1 MGTQR
6 RDRGEINVGTRLEDL
21 QAGLRLS
28 GLLPQ
33 PVLIVAVLSHGAD
46 AITVTYQDADGGLG
60 QRLLYR
66 ADEPSLSIETPASR
80 WQFDADPVEFR
91 LVAEALRIR
100 MAGLHD
106 PMVAVSSSAVDPLPH
121 QIRAVYGELL
131 PRIPLRFLLADDPGA
146 GKTIMAGLYAKELL
160 LRGDLSRMLIIAP
173 GSLVEQWQDE
183 LAAKFGITAELLSRE
198 MITSLVD
205 SNPFTRYPILI
216 ARMDQL
222 ARNDDLLTLLDASD
236 WDLIVVDEAHRMSA
250 NYYSGELD
258 TTRRYQLGQRLGAIT
273 RHLLLMTATPH
284 AGSESSFQAFMAL
297 LDPDRFEGEYRSG
310 AHTTDT
316 AGLMRRMVKEEL
328 LTFEGKP
335 LFPERIAETVPYQLS
350 PGEKHLYDEVT
361 HYVREEMNRAERLGT
376 DNPRART
383 VGFALTVL
391 QRRLASS
398 THAILRSLQRRRE
411 RLEAKRQEML
421 NPRFSQMEDEMS
433 LLPWTR
439 LEDPDELD
447 AEETENLEEAVVD
460 AATAAQTVAELDI
473 EIAQLSALVNLAKSV
488 SDSGEDRKWTELRSL
503 LLDEPLLHS
512 DNGPRKL
519 IIFTEHRDTLNY
531 LTHQIR
537 NVLGRADAV
546 VTIHGGT
553 RRDERRV
560 VREAFT
566 HDPDVR
572 VLVATDAA
580 GEGLNLQ
587 AAHLMINYDLP
598 WNPNRIEQRFGRI
611 HRIGQKQTCRLW
623 NLVADD
629 TREGQVFTRLLEKME
644 AQRTAYG
651 GRLFDVLGD
660 AFNDQPLSK
669 LLMEAIR
676 YGDDPARRAELERV
690 VDAEIAKGTE
700 DLLRERALARE
711 SLTPHQLN
719 LLRRQMD
726 EARARRLQPY
736 YIELFFR
743 DAFKRFGGRISRR
756 EQGRY
761 EIPNVPATIRTRQRP
776 GAVIPIATRYERT
789 TFEPDCVDADDARR
803 AELLVPGHPLMDTVL
818 DATIESHRNAL
829 ESGTLL
835 FDPTDPGTEPR
846 LIVALTAEI
855 VDGTGTVVSKRF
867 EFVTLAGTGGAMLAG
882 AAPYLDLQ
890 PLPAQARPA
899 AQSALTGDWLKTGV
913 EQLATSWAVTNAQ
926 PQHLEEVR
934 EQLLPLIEKTRAAVR
949 QRLVQQINFLDAEAA
964 RLRDAQSSGKTGR
977 SRKNRQSPDRLEV
990 RARDLEA
997 RLERRTAQLDAEAQL
1012 AARPPSVVGA
1022 ALVIP
1027 AGLVAGPIATYAKET
1042 AGIERRAVDAAL
1054 AAERALG
1061 REPIEMPHNNTG
1073 YDIHSTTPEGESVFI
1088 EVKGRIAG
1096 AEDVT
1101 ITLNEVLLGKNVPAA
1116 HRLVLVE
1123 VSPDGTEH
1131 DRLRYIAEHFR
1142 SINLGDLAATDV
1154 RLNWAKTWAK
1164 GTPPC

>member
-1 MGTQR
+1 MTAG
-6 RDRGEINVGTRLEDL
+6 IRLEDL
-21 QAGLRLS
+21 QPGVRLS
-28 GLLPQ
+28 GVLPQ
-33 PVLIVAVLSHGAD
+33 PVAILAVLPHGSEAVT
-46 AITVTYQDADGGLG
+46 ITYQDGDGGLG

-66 ADEPSLSIETPASR
+66 ADEPSLSIEAPTSR
-80 WQFDADPVEFR
+80 WQFDADPAEFR

-121 QIRAVYGELL
+121 QIKAVYGELL
-131 PRIPLRFLLADDPGA
+131 PRTPLRFLLADDPGA
-146 GKTIMAGLYAKELL
+146 GKTIMAGLYAKELM
-160 LRGDLSRMLIIAP
+160 LRGDLNRMLIIAP

-198 MITSLVD
+198 MITNLVD

-222 ARNDDLLTLLDASD
+222 ARSDDLLALLDVSD

-258 TTRRYQLGQRLGAIT
+258 TTRRYQLGQRLGEIT

-316 AGLMRRMVKEEL
+316 TGLMRRMVKEEL

-350 PGEKHLYDEVT
+350 DGEKHLYDEVT
-361 HYVREEMNRAERLGT
+361 RYVREEMNRAERLGS

-421 NPRFSQMEDEMS
+421 NPRFSPMEDAMAN
-433 LLPWTR
+433 LPWTR

-460 AATAAQTVAELDI
+460 AATAAQTVAELEF
-473 EIAQLSALVNLAKSV
+473 EIAQLDKLVDLARSV

-503 LLDEPLLHS
+503 LLDDDRLLDS
-512 DNGPRKL
+512 DHGPRKL

-531 LTHQIR
+531 LTQQIR
-537 NVLGRADAV
+537 NVLGRVDAV

-553 RRDERRV
+553 QRGDRRV
-560 VREAFT
+560 IREAFT

-611 HRIGQKQTCRLW
+611 HRIGQKQVCRLW
-623 NLVADD
+623 NLVADE
-629 TREGQVFTRLLEKME
+629 TREGQVFARLLDKME
-644 AQRTAYG
+644 AQRAAYG
-651 GRLFDVLGD
+651 GRLFDVLGE
-660 AFNDQPLSK
+660 AFKDQPLSK
-669 LLMEAIR
+669 LLMEAVR
-676 YGDDPARRAELERV
+676 YGDDPARQAELERV
-690 VDAEIAKGTE
+690 LDAEVSKGTE

-711 SLTPHQLN
+711 SLTPHQLSM
-719 LLRRQMD
+719 LRRQMD

-743 DAFKRFGGRISRR
+743 DAFKRLGGRISRR

-761 EIPNVPATIRTRQRP
+761 EIANVPATIRTRQRP
-776 GAVIPIATRYERT
+776 GAALPIATRYERA

-803 AELLVPGHPLMDTVL
+803 AELLAPGHPLMDTVL
-818 DATIESHRNAL
+818 DATIESHRGVL
-829 ESGTLL
+829 EAGTLL

-846 LIVALTAEI
+846 LIVAMTAEI
-855 VDGTGTVVSKRF
+855 VDGTGTVVSKHF
-867 EFVTLAGTGGAMLAG
+867 EFVTLTPSGEAATTGP
-882 AAPYLDLQ
+882 APYLDLH
-890 PLPAQARPA
+890 PLPEQACA
-899 AQSALTGDWLKTGV
+899 AAESALSGGWLTAGV
-913 EQLATSWAVTNAQ
+913 EQLATSWAVTHAQ
-926 PQHLEEVR
+926 PQHLQQVR
-934 EQLLPLIEKTRAAVR
+934 DQLLPLIEKTRIAVR
-949 QRLVQQINFLDAEAA
+949 QRLVQQINYLDAEAA
-964 RLRDAQSSGKTGR
+964 RLRDAQSAGKAGR
-977 SRKNRQSPDRLEV
+977 SRKNRQSPDRLEA
-990 RARDLEA
+990 RARELEA

-1012 AARPPSVVGA
+1012 AARPPTVVGA

-1027 AGLVAGPIATYAKET
+1027 AGLIPGPIATYAKET
-1042 AGIERRAVDAAL
+1042 AGVERRAVDAAL

-1061 REPIEMPHNNTG
+1061 REPVEMPHNNTG
-1073 YDIHSTTPEGESVFI
+1073 YDIHSTTPDGDSVFI

-1096 AEDVT
+1096 AEDFT

-1116 HRLVLVE
+1116 HRLVMVE
-1123 VSPDGTEH
+1123 VSPDGPEH
-1131 DRLRYIAEHFR
+1131 DQLRYIAEHFR

-1154 RLNWAKTWAK
+1154 RLNWAKTWER

>member
-1 MGTQR
+1 MTGCAQAA
-6 RDRGEINVGTRLEDL
+6 RLEEL

-28 GLLPQ
+28 GLLPH
-33 PVLIVAVLSHGAD
+33 PVTILAVLPHGSD
-46 AITVTYQDADGGLG
+46 AVTVTYQDGDGGLG

-66 ADEPSLSIETPASR
+66 TDEPSLSIEAPTSR
-80 WQFDADPVEFR
+80 WQFGADPAEFR

-121 QIRAVYGELL
+121 QIKAVYGELL
-131 PRIPLRFLLADDPGA
+131 PRTPLRFLLADDPGA
-146 GKTIMAGLYAKELL
+146 GKTIMAGLYAKELM
-160 LRGDLSRMLIIAP
+160 LRGDLNRMLIIAP

-183 LAAKFGITAELLSRE
+183 LATKFGITAELLSRE
-198 MITSLVD
+198 MITNLVD

-222 ARNDDLLTLLDASD
+222 ARSDDLLALLDASD

-258 TTRRYQLGQRLGAIT
+258 TTRRYQLGQRLGEIT

-316 AGLMRRMVKEEL
+316 TGLMRRMVKEEL

-350 PGEKHLYDEVT
+350 DGEKHLYDEVT
-361 HYVREEMNRAERLGT
+361 RYVREEMNRAERLGS

-421 NPRFSQMEDEMS
+421 NPRFSPMEDAMAN
-433 LLPWTR
+433 LPWTR

-460 AATAAQTVAELDI
+460 AATAAQTVAELEF
-473 EIAQLSALVNLAKSV
+473 EIAQLDKLVDLARSV

-503 LLDEPLLHS
+503 LLDDDRLLDSGH
-512 DNGPRKL
+512 GPRKL

-531 LTHQIR
+531 LTQQIR

-553 RRDERRV
+553 QRGDRRV
-560 VREAFT
+560 IREAFT

-572 VLVATDAA
+572 VLVATDAV

-611 HRIGQKQTCRLW
+611 HRIGQKQVCRLW
-623 NLVADD
+623 NLVADE
-629 TREGQVFTRLLEKME
+629 TREGQVFARLLDKME
-644 AQRTAYG
+644 AQRAAYG
-651 GRLFDVLGD
+651 GRLFDVLGE
-660 AFNDQPLSK
+660 AFKDQPLSK
-669 LLMEAIR
+669 LLMEAVR
-676 YGDDPARRAELERV
+676 YGDDPARQAELERV
-690 VDAEIAKGTE
+690 LDAEVSKGTE

-711 SLTPHQLN
+711 SLTPHQLSM
-719 LLRRQMD
+719 LRRQMD

-743 DAFKRFGGRISRR
+743 DAFKRLGGRISRR

-761 EIPNVPATIRTRQRP
+761 EIANVPATIRSRQRP
-776 GAVIPIATRYERT
+776 GAALPIATRYERA
-789 TFEPDCVDADDARR
+789 TFEPGCVDADDARR
-803 AELLVPGHPLMDTVL
+803 AELLAPGHPLMDTVL
-818 DATIESHRNAL
+818 DATIESHRGVL
-829 ESGTLL
+829 EAGTLL

-846 LIVALTAEI
+846 LIVALNAEI
-855 VDGTGTVVSKRF
+855 VDGTGTVVSKHF
-867 EFVTLAGTGGAMLAG
+867 EFVTLTSTGEAMTTG
-882 AAPYLDLQ
+882 PAPYLDLH
-890 PLPAQARPA
+890 PLPEQARPA
-899 AQSALTGDWLKTGV
+899 AQSALTSAWLTTGV
-913 EQLATSWAVTNAQ
+913 EQLATSWAVTHAQ
-926 PQHLEEVR
+926 PQHLQQVR
-934 EQLLPLIEKTRAAVR
+934 DQLLPLIAKTKSAVR
-949 QRLVQQINFLDAEAA
+949 QRLVQQINYLDAEAA
-964 RLRDAQSSGKTGR
+964 RIRDAQSAGKAGR

-990 RARDLEA
+990 RARELEA
-997 RLERRTAQLDAEAQL
+997 RLERRTSQLDAEAQL
-1012 AARPPSVVGA
+1012 AARPPNVVGA

-1027 AGLVAGPIATYAKET
+1027 AGLIPGPIAMYAKET
-1042 AGIERRAVDAAL
+1042 AGVERRAVDAAL

-1073 YDIHSTTPEGESVFI
+1073 YDIHSTTPEGDSVFI

-1096 AEDVT
+1096 AEDFT

-1116 HRLVLVE
+1116 HRLVMVE
-1123 VSPDGTEH
+1123 VSPDGPEH
-1131 DRLRYIAEHFR
+1131 DQLRYVAEHFR

-1154 RLNWAKTWAK
+1154 RLNWAKTWDR

>member
-1 MGTQR
+1 
-6 RDRGEINVGTRLEDL
+6 
-21 QAGLRLS
+21 
-28 GLLPQ
+28 
-33 PVLIVAVLSHGAD
+33 
-46 AITVTYQDADGGLG
+46 
-60 QRLLYR
+60 
-66 ADEPSLSIETPASR
+66 
-80 WQFDADPVEFR
+80 
-91 LVAEALRIR
+91 
-100 MAGLHD
+100 
-106 PMVAVSSSAVDPLPH
+106 
-121 QIRAVYGELL
+121 
-131 PRIPLRFLLADDPGA
+131 
-146 GKTIMAGLYAKELL
+146 
-160 LRGDLSRMLIIAP
+160 
-173 GSLVEQWQDE
+173 
-183 LAAKFGITAELLSRE
+183 
-198 MITSLVD
+198 
-205 SNPFTRYPILI
+205 
-216 ARMDQL
+216 
-222 ARNDDLLTLLDASD
+222 
-236 WDLIVVDEAHRMSA
+236 MSA

-316 AGLMRRMVKEEL
+316 TGLMRRMVKEEL

-350 PGEKHLYDEVT
+350 AGEKHLYDEVT
-361 HYVREEMNRAERLGT
+361 HYVREEMNRAERLGS

-421 NPRFSQMEDEMS
+421 NPRFSPMEDAAS
-433 LLPWTR
+433 DLPWMR
-439 LEDPDELD
+439 LDDPDELD

-473 EIAQLSALVNLAKSV
+473 EIAQLTDLVDLAKKV

-503 LLDEPLLHS
+503 LLDDPLLQS

-553 RRDERRV
+553 RREERRV
-560 VREAFT
+560 IREAFT
-566 HDPDVR
+566 HDPDTR

-660 AFNDQPLSK
+660 AFKDQPLSK

-743 DAFKRFGGRISRR
+743 DAFKRFGGRMSRR

-761 EIPNVPATIRTRQRP
+761 EITNVPATIRMRQRP
-776 GAVIPIATRYERT
+776 GAILPIATRYERT

-803 AELLVPGHPLMDTVL
+803 AELLAPGHPLMDTVL
-818 DATIESHRNAL
+818 DATIETHRRAL

-867 EFVTLAGTGGAMLAG
+867 EFVTLTPTGGAMLTG
-882 AAPYLDLQ
+882 PAPYLDLQ
-890 PLPAQARPA
+890 PLPADARPA
-899 AQSALTGDWLKTGV
+899 AQTALNSDWLKTGV
-913 EQLATSWAVTNAQ
+913 EQLATSWAITHAQ
-926 PQHLEEVR
+926 PKHLEQVR
-934 EQLLPLIEKTRAAVR
+934 EQVLPLVQKTRSAVR
-949 QRLVQQINFLDAEAA
+949 QRLVQQINYLDAEAA

-977 SRKNRQSPDRLEV
+977 SRKNRQSPDRLEA

-1012 AARPPSVVGA
+1012 AARPPTVAGA

-1027 AGLVAGPIATYAKET
+1027 AGLIPGPIATYAKET

-1073 YDIHSTTPEGESVFI
+1073 YDIHSTTPEGDSVFI

-1096 AEDVT
+1096 AEDFT

-1116 HRLVLVE
+1116 HRLVMVE
-1123 VSPDGTEH
+1123 VSPHGPEH
-1131 DRLRYIAEHFR
+1131 DQLRYLAEHFR

-1154 RLNWAKTWAK
+1154 RLNWAKTWER

>member
-1 MGTQR
+1 MTGGTQA
-6 RDRGEINVGTRLEDL
+6 TRLEEL

-28 GLLPQ
+28 GLLPH
-33 PVLIVAVLSHGAD
+33 PVTILAVLPHGSD
-46 AITVTYQDADGGLG
+46 AVTVTYQDGDGGLG

-66 ADEPSLSIETPASR
+66 ADEPSLSIEAPTSR
-80 WQFDADPVEFR
+80 WQFDADPAEFR

-121 QIRAVYGELL
+121 QIKAVYGELL
-131 PRIPLRFLLADDPGA
+131 PRTPLRFLLADDPGA
-146 GKTIMAGLYAKELL
+146 GKTIMAGLYAKELM
-160 LRGDLSRMLIIAP
+160 LRGDLNRMLIIAP

-198 MITSLVD
+198 MITNLVD
-205 SNPFTRYPILI
+205 SNPFNRYPILI

-222 ARNDDLLTLLDASD
+222 ARSDDLLALLDASD

-258 TTRRYQLGQRLGAIT
+258 TTRRYQLGQRLGEIT

-316 AGLMRRMVKEEL
+316 TGLMRRMVKEEL

-350 PGEKHLYDEVT
+350 DGEKHLYDEVT
-361 HYVREEMNRAERLGT
+361 RYVREEMNRAERLGS

-421 NPRFSQMEDEMS
+421 NPRFSPMEDAMAN
-433 LLPWTR
+433 LPWTR

-460 AATAAQTVAELDI
+460 AATAAQTVAELEF
-473 EIAQLSALVNLAKSV
+473 EIAQLDKLVDLARSV

-503 LLDEPLLHS
+503 LLDDDRLLDSGH
-512 DNGPRKL
+512 GPRKL

-531 LTHQIR
+531 LTQQIR

-553 RRDERRV
+553 QRGDRRV
-560 VREAFT
+560 IREAFT

-611 HRIGQKQTCRLW
+611 HRIGQKQVCRLW
-623 NLVADD
+623 NLVADE
-629 TREGQVFTRLLEKME
+629 TREGQVFTRLLDKME
-644 AQRTAYG
+644 AQRAAYG
-651 GRLFDVLGD
+651 GRLFDVLGE
-660 AFNDQPLSK
+660 AFKDQPLSK
-669 LLMEAIR
+669 LLMEAVR
-676 YGDDPARRAELERV
+676 YGDDPARQAELERV
-690 VDAEIAKGTE
+690 LDAEVSKGTE

-711 SLTPHQLN
+711 SLTPHQLSM
-719 LLRRQMD
+719 LRRQMD

-743 DAFKRFGGRISRR
+743 DAFKRLGGRISRR

-761 EIPNVPATIRTRQRP
+761 EIANVPATIRTRQRP
-776 GAVIPIATRYERT
+776 GAALPIATRYERA

-803 AELLVPGHPLMDTVL
+803 AELLAPGHPLMDTVL
-818 DATIESHRNAL
+818 DATIESHRGIL
-829 ESGTLL
+829 EAGTLL

-855 VDGTGTVVSKRF
+855 VDGTGTVVSKHF
-867 EFVTLAGTGGAMLAG
+867 DFVTLTSTGEAMTTG
-882 AAPYLDLQ
+882 PAPYLDLH
-890 PLPAQARPA
+890 PLPEQARPA
-899 AQSALTGDWLKTGV
+899 AQSALTSAWLTTGV
-913 EQLATSWAVTNAQ
+913 EQLATSWAVTHAQ
-926 PQHLEEVR
+926 PQHLQQVR
-934 EQLLPLIEKTRAAVR
+934 DQLLPLIEKTKSAVR
-949 QRLVQQINFLDAEAA
+949 QRLVQQINYLDAEAA
-964 RLRDAQSSGKTGR
+964 RIRDAQSAGKAGR
-977 SRKNRQSPDRLEV
+977 SRKNRQSPDRLEA
-990 RARDLEA
+990 RARELEA

-1012 AARPPSVVGA
+1012 AARPPTVVGA

-1027 AGLVAGPIATYAKET
+1027 AGLIPGPIATYAKET
-1042 AGIERRAVDAAL
+1042 AGVERRAVDAAL

-1073 YDIHSTTPEGESVFI
+1073 YDIHSTTPEGDSVFV
-1088 EVKGRIAG
+1088 EVKGRISG
-1096 AEDVT
+1096 AEDFT

-1116 HRLVLVE
+1116 HRLVMVE
-1123 VSPDGTEH
+1123 VSPDGPDH
-1131 DRLRYIAEHFR
+1131 DQLRYVAEHFR

-1154 RLNWAKTWAK
+1154 RLNWAKTWER